1 MFEYAVKTV
10 RILNFVNTPNRP
22 SQYLTGAIVELKRG
36 DEVTVESQIIG
47 DATGKN
53 DLNISFA
60 NNSTQVDAWGAMSST
75 GEPLLSDYFKA
86 QIKGQMSNAMD
97 LFDNSIALIFGN
109 KTTIG
114 QVCSFAQGLALKSVN
129 RIPGF
134 CCLDAPYQSKEH
146 WGEKVSFW
154 DKKVKEKLVL
164 YCSIKTNRFFSYS
177 SLAKSTHDG
186 LMGVNM

>member
-1 MFEYAVKTV
+1 M
-10 RILNFVNTPNRP
+10 RILNVEDGRHYG
-22 SQYLTGAIVELKRG
+22 SDQLTKAIVELLATDK
-36 DEVTVESQIIG
+36 TTILESHIID
-47 DATGKN
+47 DAKGKEE
-53 DLNISFA
+53 LNISFGY
-60 NNSTQVDAWGAMSST
+60 NNFTDILAWA
-75 GEPLLSDYFKA
+75 PPPHLLSTHLRD
-86 QIKGQMSNAMD
+86 QIKIQMSNAMD

-114 QVCSFAQGLALKSVN
+114 QVCSFAQGLESATVN
-129 RIPGF
+129 TIPGF